1 MGLVS
6 TGEISIGGNATSGSL
21 NRSINIE
28 LGRAAGATSNLNET
42 ALRTLAGIPTSGS
55 TISLASFFGK
65 SNFTV
70 GYNSSW
76 IYNGAVFDD
85 VYDSSVSEPGASG
98 LRWQTNGTMDQ
109 FNYSTGYSALGAGWG
124 APTTTGIGSNYWI
137 RFTRTATNSF
147 GSPTAA
153 AQSTASTGWLQL
165 NFNREI
171 YIDRSPGQNFFGA
184 TYTIEIS
191 SSSSG
196 SPVLSTLTGVVI
208 QMSDS
213 FL

>member
-1 MGLVS
+1 MALVN
-6 TGEISIGGNATSGSL
+6 TGEISIGGSVA
-21 NRSINIE
+21 NRSINLE

-70 GYNSSW
+70 AYDSLYIGNGYT
-76 IYNGAVFDD
+76 FDD
-85 VYDSSVSEPGASG
+85 LYSAGSYGSVA
-98 LRWQTNGTMDQ
+98 LRWNADGTMSF
-109 FNYSTGYSALGAGWG
+109 FNANSGYTAMGNWG
-124 APTTTGIGSNYWI
+124 SPTTASIGSNYWV

-153 AQSTASTGWLQL
+153 TNSTASTGWLQL
-165 NFNREI
+165 SSAREI
-171 YIDRSPGQNFFGA
+171 GIFRSPGQNFFSA

-191 SSSSG
+191 SDSG
-196 SPVLSTLTGVVI
+196 GATILTTLTGIVLQLVD
-208 QMSDS
+208 QD
-213 FL
+213 L

>member
-55 TISLASFFGK
+55 TISLASFYGK

-70 GYNSSW
+70 SYVGFGFD
-76 IYNGAVFDD
+76 NGSYLADF
-85 VYDSSVSEPGASG
+85 YDAGSG
-98 LRWQTNGTMDQ
+98 ETAEIDLRWNADGTMSILE
-109 FNYSTGYSALGAGWG
+109 FPTNYTNFGVTWG
-124 APTTTGIGSNYWI
+124 APTTAGIGSNYWI
-137 RFTRTATNSF
+137 RFTRTATNSI

-153 AQSTASTGWLQL
+153 SSSTASTGWLQL
-165 NFNREI
+165 NSAREI
-171 YIDRSPGQNFFGA
+171 GISRTPGQHDFSA

-191 SSSSG
+191 SDSG
-196 SPVLSTLTGVVI
+196 GSTILTTRTGIVLVLYDDAI
-208 QMSDS
+208 
-213 FL
+213 